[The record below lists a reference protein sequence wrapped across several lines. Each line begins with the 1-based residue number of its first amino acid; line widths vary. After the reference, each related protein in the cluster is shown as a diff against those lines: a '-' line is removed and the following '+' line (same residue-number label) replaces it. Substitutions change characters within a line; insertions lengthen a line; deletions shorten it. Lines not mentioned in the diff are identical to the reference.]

1 MAYDESKGTQVVSHI
16 IPTGDFPT
24 HIANFGRG
32 GYKTVSSI
40 EERDAIPVNRLTTG
54 SIVYVVNTDTE
65 YRATVNDN
73 LVSWQEVKN
82 GVDEDTLTSVAKLD
96 TDGKVLESQSRAIIF
111 RGTYENETTFNSVSG
126 DAHPRSENAIYIDNN
141 SGKIYFWSETSGKFQ
156 RDSIY
161 WNEIS

>member
-16 IPTGDFPT
+16 IPTGNFPT

-40 EERDAIPVNRLTTG
+40 EERNTIPVNRLTTG
-54 SIVYVVNTDTE
+54 SIVYVADTDTE
-65 YRATVNDN
+65 YRATVNGD

-82 GVDEDTLTSVAKLD
+82 GIDEDTLTSVAKLGS
-96 TDGKVLESQSRAIIF
+96 DGKVLESQSRAIIF
-111 RGTYENETTFNSVSG
+111 RGYYVDETTFNSSTNSPH
-126 DAHPRSENAIYIDNN
+126 ARLENAIYIDNN
-141 SGKIYFWSETSGKFQ
+141 NGKIYSWSGEKFQ

>member
-40 EERDAIPVNRLTTG
+40 EERNAIPVNRLTTG
-54 SIVYVVNTDTE
+54 SIVYVADTGIE
-65 YRATVNDN
+65 YRATVDND

-82 GVDEDTLTSVAKLD
+82 GVDEDTLTSVAKLAE
-96 TDGKVLESQSRAIIF
+96 DGKILESQSRAIIF
-111 RGTYENETTFNSVSG
+111 RGYYVNETTFNSNTNSPH
-126 DAHPRSENAIYIDNN
+126 ARLENAIYIDNIN
-141 SGKIYFWSETSGKFQ
+141 GKIYSWSGEKFQ

>member
-16 IPTGDFPT
+16 IPTGNFPT

-54 SIVYVVNTDTE
+54 SIVYVANIDTE
-65 YRATVNDN
+65 YRATVNND

-82 GVDEDTLTSVAKLD
+82 GVDENTLTSVAKLD
-96 TDGKVLESQSRAIIF
+96 SDGKVLESQSRAIIF
-111 RGTYENETTFNSVSG
+111 RGYYVNETTFNSSTNSPH
-126 DAHPRSENAIYIDNN
+126 ARLENAIYIDNN
-141 SGKIYFWSETSGKFQ
+141 NGKIYSWSGEKFQ

>member
-16 IPTGDFPT
+16 IPTGNFPT

-40 EERDAIPVNRLTTG
+40 EERNAIPVNRLTTG
-54 SIVYVVNTDTE
+54 SIVYVVDTDTE
-65 YRATVNDN
+65 YRATMDND

-96 TDGKVLESQSRAIIF
+96 TEGKVLESQSRAIIF
-111 RGTYENETTFNSVSG
+111 RGTYENETTFNSASG
-126 DAHPRSENAIYIDNN
+126 DAHSRLENAIYIDNN
-141 SGKIYFWSETSGKFQ
+141 SGKIYFWSETNGKFQ

>member
-16 IPTGDFPT
+16 IPTGNFPT

-40 EERDAIPVNRLTTG
+40 EERNAIPVNRLTTG
-54 SIVYVVNTDTE
+54 SIVYVVDTDTE
-65 YRATVNDN
+65 YRATVDND

-82 GVDEDTLTSVAKLD
+82 GIDEDTLTSVAKLAD
-96 TDGKVLESQSRAIIF
+96 DGKILESQSRAIIF
-111 RGTYENETTFNSVSG
+111 RGYYVNETTFNSNTNSPH
-126 DAHPRSENAIYIDNN
+126 ARLENAIYIDNIN
-141 SGKIYFWSETSGKFQ
+141 GKIYSWSGEKFQ